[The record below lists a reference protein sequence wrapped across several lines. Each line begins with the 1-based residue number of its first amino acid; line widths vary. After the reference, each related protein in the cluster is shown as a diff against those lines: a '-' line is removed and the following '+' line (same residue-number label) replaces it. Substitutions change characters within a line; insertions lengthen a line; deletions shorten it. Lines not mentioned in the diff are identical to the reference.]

1 MKEKSKWIKIIYI
14 IGIILLI
21 IGAIDPMEG
30 SIVILVGSTLIALS
44 TYLTQERHWKLFLTT
59 MIMIVIG
66 VCFLFYFSSLGGWGG
81 NSKISWWWVL
91 LVIPYP
97 VGWLLTIIVLIFR
110 IIKKKSKNEIKAH

>member
-97 VGWLLTIIVLIFR
+97 VGWLLNIIVLIFR